1 MSEVFVSSANW
12 FLRES
17 TLYPSIIQTNTPNDT
32 ANLEVRSRNRGKTRA
47 LASAALGLSAQ
58 EQGCTECY
66 TLIGTTH
73 AYMEKFM
80 FSPIWRIAA

>member
-1 MSEVFVSSANW
+1 MKELSFDHSNKH
-12 FLRES
+12 
-17 TLYPSIIQTNTPNDT
+17 PNDT
-32 ANLEVRSRNRGKTRA
+32 ANLEVQSRNRGKTRA